1 MFDWDEA
8 NLDHIADHGISAAEA
23 EDALLDSRRI
33 PAPAYQGTNE
43 RRRGVL
49 GATIA
54 GRLLFVVFTYRN
66 ELVRII
72 TARNA
77 NAQEKRRYERR
88 GK

>member
-23 EDALLDSRRI
+23 EDALLDPRRI
-33 PAPAYQGTNE
+33 PASAYQGVNE
-43 RRRGVL
+43 RRHAVL
-49 GATIA
+49 GATIE
-54 GRLLFVVFTYRN
+54 GRLLFVVFTHRN
-66 ELVRII
+66 ELVRVI